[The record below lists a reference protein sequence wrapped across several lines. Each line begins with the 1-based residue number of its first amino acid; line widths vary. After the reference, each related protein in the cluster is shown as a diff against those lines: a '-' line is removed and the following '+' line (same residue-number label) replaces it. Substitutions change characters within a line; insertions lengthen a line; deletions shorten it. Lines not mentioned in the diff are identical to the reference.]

1 MQKSEWS
8 SFRITLMLYIVV
20 FILPINFYFVYTA
33 FNSVKHDTET
43 VNQIGWAGGAIQY
56 LAAHPSD
63 KGAQQLIEEIDTKL
77 HNMEKWISDNKDSG
91 YYVGGHTLLADYAE
105 VLSCWKSYK
114 QEYLHAD
121 ISAEL
126 SSKCWENTSDLAVVI
141 EKMAYFKH
149 NKITNSLYFNL
160 TIIAIIILLII
171 YFVRTYIHIQ
181 MKKHAIYDLATK
193 LFNKNYFLSQIN
205 MTCARSDRYGY
216 PLSMIAV
223 RINAF
228 DTIEQTNGKSDKKH
242 FLEMLGGLIRSLTR
256 TSDIAC
262 RYSEDVFFIILP
274 DTNADNAGI
283 VQNRMKEM
291 LDTHDFMTN
300 KPVVFDVSVE
310 EYQQKEQADKFIER
324 MKRTLP

>member
-20 FILPINFYFVYTA
+20 LILPINFYFVYSA
-33 FNSVKHDTET
+33 FNSVKHDTQT
-43 VNQIGWAGGAIQY
+43 VNQIGWVGGAIQY

-63 KGAQQLIEEIDTKL
+63 KDAQQFIAGIDTKL
-77 HNMEKWISDNKDSG
+77 HDMEKWISDNKDSKH
-91 YYVGGHTLLADYAE
+91 YVGGRTLLIDYTE
-105 VLSCWKSYK
+105 VLSCWKLYK
-114 QEYLHAD
+114 HEYLNPD
-121 ISAEL
+121 ISIKL
-126 SSKCWENTSDLAVVI
+126 SSKCWESTSNLAIVV

-149 NKITNSLYFNL
+149 NKITNTLYFNL
-160 TIIAIIILLII
+160 AAITVIVLLII

-181 MKKHAIYDLATK
+181 MKKHAIYDLTTK

-205 MTCARSDRYGY
+205 TTCARTDRYGY

-223 RINAF
+223 KINAF
-228 DTIEQTNGKSDKKH
+228 DAIEQTDGKKDKKH
-242 FLEMLGGLIRSLTR
+242 FLEMLGGLILSLTR
-256 TSDIAC
+256 TSDVAC

-274 DTNADNAGI
+274 DTNAGNAGI

-291 LDTHDFMTN
+291 LDAHDFMTN
-300 KPVVFDVSVE
+300 QPVTFSVSVG

-324 MKRTLP
+324 MKHTLS